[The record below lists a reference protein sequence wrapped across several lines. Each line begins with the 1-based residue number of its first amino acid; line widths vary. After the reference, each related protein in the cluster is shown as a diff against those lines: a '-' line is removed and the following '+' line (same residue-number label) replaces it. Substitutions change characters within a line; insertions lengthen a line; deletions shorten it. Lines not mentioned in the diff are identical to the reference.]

1 MGTGRTVWPFV
12 KHDNVLR
19 TKVSE
24 EGNDRVHE
32 VLGKVQSAFN
42 QAYEELTNSA
52 ASQLFMWWVSG
63 WAEITPVPFFFFCY
77 ENLECIY
84 LILFFSKETFTNANY
99 RDSGFTYPE
108 SILWSSTFTGGHL
121 C

>member
-1 MGTGRTVWPFV
+1 M
-12 KHDNVLR
+12 
-19 TKVSE
+19 
-24 EGNDRVHE
+24 
-32 VLGKVQSAFN
+32 QSAFN

-52 ASQLFMWWVSG
+52 VSQLFMWWVGGLKSHQ
-63 WAEITPVPFFFFCY
+63 FHFFFCY

-99 RDSGFTYPE
+99 RDSGFAYPE

>member
-52 ASQLFMWWVSG
+52 ASQLFMWWVGGLKSHQFH
-63 WAEITPVPFFFFCY
+63 FF
-77 ENLECIY
+77 L
-84 LILFFSKETFTNANY
+84 L
-99 RDSGFTYPE
+99 
-108 SILWSSTFTGGHL
+108 
-121 C
+121 